1 MKKKMSMALVLVFVF
16 VLLFSGCSY
25 KRGNTTQIEQ
35 AGKGQIE
42 DPLSYYIE
50 NSISI
55 AWDYLKESELIPPEE
70 VENLSFP
77 RSVYLVRIAEI
88 NGYTVAS
95 YIGTER
101 ETIFFYIQ
109 QVGGKYDLNKN
120 ILWIEDTPIDIADKF
135 CRYLQNENTENR
147 VNHDSM
153 LRDVLKDCNG

>member
-1 MKKKMSMALVLVFVF
+1 MKRVLAAVLVMVL

-25 KRGNTTQIEQ
+25 KRDNTTQIKQ
-35 AGKGQIE
+35 AEKGQIE

-55 AWDYLKESELIPPEE
+55 AWDYLKESELISPEE

-95 YIGTER
+95 FIGTER

-109 QVGGKYDLNKN
+109 QVGGKYDSNTN
-120 ILWIEDTPIDIADKF
+120 VLWIEDTPIDIADSF
-135 CRYLQNENTENR
+135 SRYLQNENTENR

-153 LRDVLKDCNG
+153 LRDVLKDCN

>member
-1 MKKKMSMALVLVFVF
+1 MKRLFAAVLVM

-25 KRGNTTQIEQ
+25 KRDNTTQIKQ
-35 AGKGQIE
+35 AEKGQIE

-95 YIGTER
+95 FIGTER

-109 QVGGKYDLNKN
+109 QVGGKYDSNTN
-120 ILWIEDTPIDIADKF
+120 VLWIEDTPIDIADSF
-135 CRYLQNENTENR
+135 SRYLQNENTENR

-153 LRDVLKDCNG
+153 LRDVLKDGNG

>member
-1 MKKKMSMALVLVFVF
+1 MKRVFAAVLVL

-25 KRGNTTQIEQ
+25 KRDNTTQIKQ
-35 AGKGQIE
+35 AEKGQIE

-95 YIGTER
+95 YVGTER

-109 QVGGKYDLNKN
+109 QVGGKYDSNTN
-120 ILWIEDTPIDIADKF
+120 VLWIEDTPIDIADSF
-135 CRYLQNENTENR
+135 SRYLQNENTENR

-153 LRDVLKDCNG
+153 LRDVLKDCN

>member
-1 MKKKMSMALVLVFVF
+1 M
-16 VLLFSGCSY
+16 
-25 KRGNTTQIEQ
+25 
-35 AGKGQIE
+35 
-42 DPLSYYIE
+42 
-50 NSISI
+50 
-55 AWDYLKESELIPPEE
+55 IPPEE

-95 YIGTER
+95 FIGAER

-109 QVGGKYDLNKN
+109 QVGGKYDSNKN

-135 CRYLQNENTENR
+135 SRYLQNENTENR
-147 VNHDSM
+147 ANHDSM

>member
-1 MKKKMSMALVLVFVF
+1 MKRVLAAVLVMVL

-25 KRGNTTQIEQ
+25 KRDNTTQIKQ
-35 AGKGQIE
+35 AEKGQIE

-95 YIGTER
+95 FIGTER

-109 QVGGKYDLNKN
+109 QVGGKYDSNTN
-120 ILWIEDTPIDIADKF
+120 VLWIEDTPIDIADSF
-135 CRYLQNENTENR
+135 SRYLQNENTENR

-153 LRDVLKDCNG
+153 LRDVLKDGNG

>member
-1 MKKKMSMALVLVFVF
+1 MKRVLAAVLVMVL

-25 KRGNTTQIEQ
+25 KRDNTTQIKQ
-35 AGKGQIE
+35 AEKGQIE

-55 AWDYLKESELIPPEE
+55 AWDYLKESELISPEE

-95 YIGTER
+95 FIGTER

-109 QVGGKYDLNKN
+109 QVGGKYDSNTN
-120 ILWIEDTPIDIADKF
+120 VLWIEDTPIDIADSF
-135 CRYLQNENTENR
+135 SRYLQNENTENR

>member
-1 MKKKMSMALVLVFVF
+1 MKRLFVAVLVMVL

-25 KRGNTTQIEQ
+25 KRDHTTQIKQ
-35 AGKGQIE
+35 AEKEQIE

-55 AWDYLKESELIPPEE
+55 AWDYLKESELISPEE

-95 YIGTER
+95 YVGTER

-109 QVGGKYDLNKN
+109 QVGGKYDLNTN
-120 ILWIEDTPIDIADKF
+120 VLWIEDTPIDIGDKF
-135 CRYLQNENTENR
+135 SRYLQNENTENR
-147 VNHDSM
+147 VNHDSI
-153 LRDVLKDCNG
+153 LREVLECN

>member
-1 MKKKMSMALVLVFVF
+1 MKRVFAAVLVL

-25 KRGNTTQIEQ
+25 KRDNTTQIKQ
-35 AGKGQIE
+35 AEKGQIE

-95 YIGTER
+95 FIGTER

-109 QVGGKYDLNKN
+109 QVGGKYDSNTN
-120 ILWIEDTPIDIADKF
+120 VLWIEDTPIDIADSF
-135 CRYLQNENTENR
+135 SRYLQNENTENR

>member
-1 MKKKMSMALVLVFVF
+1 MDQRRFLWRRRPLVFVF

-109 QVGGKYDLNKN
+109 QV
-120 ILWIEDTPIDIADKF
+120 E
-135 CRYLQNENTENR
+135 
-147 VNHDSM
+147 
-153 LRDVLKDCNG
+153 

>member
-1 MKKKMSMALVLVFVF
+1 MKRVLAAVLVMVL

-25 KRGNTTQIEQ
+25 KRDNTTQIKQ
-35 AGKGQIE
+35 AEKGQIE

-55 AWDYLKESELIPPEE
+55 AWDYLKESELISPEE

-95 YIGTER
+95 FIGTER

-109 QVGGKYDLNKN
+109 QVGGKYDSNTN
-120 ILWIEDTPIDIADKF
+120 VLWIEDTPIDIADSF
-135 CRYLQNENTENR
+135 SRYLQNENTENR

-153 LRDVLKDCNG
+153 LRDVLKDGNG

>member
-1 MKKKMSMALVLVFVF
+1 MKRVLAAVLVL

-25 KRGNTTQIEQ
+25 KRDNPTQIKQ
-35 AGKGQIE
+35 AEKEQIE

-95 YIGTER
+95 FIGTER

-109 QVGGKYDLNKN
+109 QVGGKYDSNTN
-120 ILWIEDTPIDIADKF
+120 VLWIEDTPIDIADSF
-135 CRYLQNENTENR
+135 SRYLQNENTENR

-153 LRDVLKDCNG
+153 LRDVLKDGNG